1 MMPDASPPSTEPAP
15 GCSADSLERWRS
27 RVTRWSIAVMA
38 TAIVVF
44 FVTGALRLPAAA
56 EFALFA
62 ALVAVGI
69 RWVLLLRAGRCP
81 RCGARVRLEPRLV
94 LPARCAACGGDFA
107 APPDE
112 RSDSGTR

>member
-1 MMPDASPPSTEPAP
+1 MPDSPPSPADP
-15 GCSADSLERWRS
+15 GHASSAESLERWRS

-62 ALVAVGI
+62 ALAAVCV
-69 RWVLLLRAGRCP
+69 RWGVLLRAGRCP

-94 LPARCAACGGDFA
+94 LPARCAACGVDFA
-107 APPDE
+107 APAE
-112 RSDSGTR
+112 EGSQTGAR